1 MKSFEKALM
10 ASNRWALIVVLAA
23 MSIIIF
29 VNVISRYIEGE
40 ALPWAEEVA
49 RHLMIWLTFL
59 GAGPVLRYGGHLAV
73 ENLQDSLPRPLAM
86 ALRLIVALLLLCFFG
101 FMIWYGLL
109 YVSRTQ
115 YQTTAATQI
124 SFGYIYA
131 AMPIGG
137 LLLIAHFLLVVRDYV
152 KDRRFASDEHFDAQA
167 SASL

>member
-137 LLLIAHFLLVVRDYV
+137 LLLIAHFLLIVRDYV
-152 KDRRFASDEHFDAQA
+152 RDRKFASDAHFDAQA

>member
-1 MKSFEKALM
+1 MKTFENSLVAV
-10 ASNRWALIVVLAA
+10 NRWALIVVLAA
-23 MSIIIF
+23 MSVIIF
-29 VNVISRYIEGE
+29 INVINRYIVGE

-73 ENLQDSLPRPLAM
+73 ENLQDSLPRPFAI
-86 ALRLIVALLLLCFFG
+86 ALRVIVALLLLCFFV

-124 SFGYIYA
+124 SFGYVYA

-137 LLLIAHFLLVVRDYV
+137 LLLISHFLLVVRDYV
-152 KDRRFASDEHFDAQA
+152 SDRRFASDAHFDAQA